1 MVDRGGIGAT
11 ALSFLL
17 IRRPTLL
24 RSLPTFT
31 LGIQPHY
38 PQSCIK
44 LQVCNLFNLGN
55 QPILSNLSYPIQRGA
70 LSSLIRCWC
79 E

>member
-44 LQVCNLFNLGN
+44 LQVCNLLNLGN
-55 QPILSNLSYPIQRGA
+55 QPLSNEVRLPA
-70 LSSLIRCWC
+70 
-79 E
+79 